1 MASIKLGQ
9 LLNLGGGL
17 LQGLGS
23 NLTSQQTKAA
33 AQDLLKKSKL
43 ELPATKEPTAH
54 MKADPLGFSQIQFP
68 RDLGNREQGHYMI
81 FYTVSSKHSTAADL
95 KFAEDLG
102 LSATGS
108 FNSAGDF
115 DEGGFNY
122 NIPALRSSRN
132 GEEVKIG
139 KGTTNSV
146 NSKRPVHNIVTS
158 AVALYMPPAIKVSYS
173 VVNGPTELGLGGL
186 GGKTVAETT
195 TASSGE
201 EQISAFLKGAGG
213 FGLESAKRL
222 GVGLA
227 EAAGIGDVSG
237 TITKITGF
245 AENPFSEVVFEKVNH
260 RSFNYTFNL
269 QARNM
274 DEVESI
280 DKIVKLF
287 KFHMHPEL
295 ENDISG
301 GRYFKV
307 PSEFEIHYAYQG
319 QVNNYLNKI
328 SRCVLTDVSVD
339 YGEGQFSTFRQFDE
353 QGAAPVNVQ
362 MTLAFTETEI
372 MTKNLIA
379 QGY

>member
-9 LLNLGGGL
+9 LLSLGGGFL
-17 LQGLGS
+17 AGKGS
-23 NLTSQQTKAA
+23 SQSNQQTKALA
-33 AQDLLKKSKL
+33 KDLLTKSKL
-43 ELPATKEPTAH
+43 ELPASKEPTSH
-54 MKADPLGFSQIQFP
+54 MKSNPLGFSQIQFP
-68 RDLGNREQGHYMI
+68 RDLGNSEQGHYMI
-81 FYTVSSKHSTAADL
+81 FYTISSKHSTAADL

-102 LSATGS
+102 LRATGS
-108 FNSAGDF
+108 FEGTNDGDIS
-115 DEGGFNY
+115 FNY

-146 NSKRPVHNIVTS
+146 NSKRPTHNLVTS
-158 AVALYMPPAIKVSYS
+158 AVALYMPPSIKASYS
-173 VVNGPTELGLGGL
+173 VVNGPQQLGLAGL
-186 GGKTVAETT
+186 GAKTFAETSS
-195 TASSGE
+195 ASSE
-201 EQISAFLKGAGG
+201 QEQISTFLKGAGG
-213 FGLESAKRL
+213 FGLEAAKRL
-222 GVGLA
+222 GVGFA
-227 EAAGIGDVSG
+227 ESFGFDIGG
-237 TITKITGF
+237 AITKITGF

-260 RSFNYTFNL
+260 RDFSYTFNL
-269 QARNM
+269 QARNK
-274 DEVESI
+274 DEVEDI

-319 QVNNYLNKI
+319 QVNNYLNKL
-328 SRCVLTDVSVD
+328 SRCVLTDVTVD
-339 YGEGQFSTFRQFDE
+339 YGEGQFSTFRQFDD
-353 QGAAPVNVQ
+353 QGAAPVNVS

>member
-1 MASIKLGQ
+1 
-9 LLNLGGGL
+9 
-17 LQGLGS
+17 
-23 NLTSQQTKAA
+23 
-33 AQDLLKKSKL
+33 
-43 ELPATKEPTAH
+43 
-54 MKADPLGFSQIQFP
+54 
-68 RDLGNREQGHYMI
+68 MI

-102 LSATGS
+102 LQALGQ
-108 FNSAGDF
+108 F
-115 DEGGFNY
+115 EGTNDSDISFNY
-122 NIPALRSSRN
+122 NVSKLRSSRN

-158 AVALYMPPAIKVSYS
+158 AVALYMPPSIKASYS
-173 VVNGPTELGLGGL
+173 VVNGPTELGIGGL
-186 GGKTVAETT
+186 AAKTFAETT
-195 TASSGE
+195 SASSQQD
-201 EQISAFLKGAGG
+201 QINAFLRGAGG
-213 FGLESAKRL
+213 FALKAAKDL
-222 GVGLA
+222 GVGIA
-227 EAAGIGDVSG
+227 ESAGLGDVSG
-237 TITKITGF
+237 AITKITGF

-269 QARNM
+269 QARNK
-274 DEVESI
+274 DEVEDI

-319 QVNNYLNKI
+319 QINNYLNKL
-328 SRCVLTDVSVD
+328 SRCVLTDVTVD
-339 YGEGQFSTFRQFDE
+339 YGEGQFSTFRQFDD

>member
-9 LLNLGGGL
+9 LLTLGGGL
-17 LQGLGS
+17 VQGLGS
-23 NLTSQQTKAA
+23 NLSSQQTQAA
-33 AQDLLKKSKL
+33 AKDLLQKSKL
-43 ELPATKEPTAH
+43 ELPASKEPTAH
-54 MKADPLGFSQIQFP
+54 MKSNPLGFTQIQFP
-68 RDLGNREQGHYMI
+68 RDLGNSEQGHYMI
-81 FYTVSSKHSTAADL
+81 FYTISSKHSTAADL

-102 LSATGS
+102 LRATGS
-108 FNSAGDF
+108 FTAAGDT

-122 NIPALRSSRN
+122 NIPALRASRN

-146 NSKRPVHNIVTS
+146 NSKRPVHNLVTS

-173 VVNGPTELGLGGL
+173 VVNGPQQLGLAGL
-186 GGKTVAETT
+186 GAKTFAETT
-195 TASSGE
+195 SASGE
-201 EQISAFLKGAGG
+201 QEQISTFLKGAGG
-213 FGLESAKRL
+213 FALEAAKRL
-222 GVGLA
+222 GVGFA
-227 EAAGIGDVSG
+227 ESFGFDIGG
-237 TITKITGF
+237 AITKITGF

-260 RSFNYTFNL
+260 RDFTYTFNL
-269 QARNM
+269 QARNK
-274 DEVESI
+274 DEVEDI

-328 SRCVLTDVSVD
+328 SRCVLTGCEVN
-339 YGEGQFSTFRQFDE
+339 YGGDQFSTFRQFDND
-353 QGAAPVNVQ
+353 GAAPVQ
-362 MTLAFTETEI
+362 ISMTLSFTETEI
-372 MTKNLIA
+372 MTKETIA

>member
-9 LLNLGGGL
+9 LLTLGGSL
-17 LQGLGS
+17 VQGLGS
-23 NLTSQQTKAA
+23 SLTSQQTKAA

-43 ELPATKEPTAH
+43 ELPSTKEPTAH
-54 MKADPLGFSQIQFP
+54 MKADPLAFSQIQFP
-68 RDLGNREQGHYMI
+68 ADLGNSEQGHYMI

-102 LSATGS
+102 LKAIGQSKGTS
-108 FNSAGDF
+108 ESDIS
-115 DEGGFNY
+115 FNY
-122 NIPALRSSRN
+122 NVSKLRSSRN

-146 NSKRPVHNIVTS
+146 TSKRPVHNIVTS
-158 AVALYMPPAIKVSYS
+158 AVALYMPPSIKASYS
-173 VVNGPTELGLGGL
+173 VVNGPTELGIGGL
-186 GGKTVAETT
+186 AAKTFAETT
-195 TASSGE
+195 SASSQQD
-201 EQISAFLKGAGG
+201 QINAFLRGAGG
-213 FGLESAKRL
+213 FALKAAKDL

-227 EAAGIGDVSG
+227 EAAGLGDVSG
-237 TITKITGF
+237 AITKITGF

-269 QARNM
+269 QARNK
-274 DEVESI
+274 DEVEDI

-319 QVNNYLNKI
+319 QINNYLNKL
-328 SRCVLTDVSVD
+328 SRCVLTDVTVD
-339 YGEGQFSTFRQFDE
+339 YGEGQFSTFRQFDD